1 MKRFSCI
8 IFDLD
13 GTLTRT
19 NELIYA
25 TFNHIAEKYVQ
36 KVFTPTEISGMFGP
50 PEEVAVEKLV
60 GKELLEPAMQDYYSF
75 YETHHPRLA
84 EAYEGIREVLEFLK
98 SRDVIL
104 AIFTGKGRRSALI
117 TLEAIGMKEYF
128 DCIVTGDD
136 VANYKP
142 SAEGIRRVLRQFRL
156 RPDEVLMVG
165 DSVSDVKAAKEA
177 GVAMAAVLWD
187 SYGKDRVLETDASYF
202 FHSVGEFSDWLKA
215 AVPRQG
221 ERAN

>member
-1 MKRFSCI
+1 MKRFSCV

-25 TFNHIAEKYVQ
+25 TFNHVAEKYVQ
-36 KVFTPTEISGMFGP
+36 KVFTPDEITGMFGP

-60 GKELLEPAMQDYYSF
+60 GKDRTEPAMQDYYAF

-84 EAYEGIREVLEFLK
+84 EAYDGIREVLEFLK
-98 SRDVIL
+98 GNGVIL

-117 TLEAIGMKEYF
+117 TLEAIGMTEYF

-142 SAEGIRRVLRQFRL
+142 SPDGIRRVLRQFRL
-156 RPDEVLMVG
+156 QPDEVLMVG
-165 DSVSDVKAAKEA
+165 DSVGDVRAAKEA

-187 SYGKDRVLETDASYF
+187 SYGKDRVLETDASHF
-202 FHSVGEFSDWLKA
+202 FHSVGEFSHWLKA
-215 AVPRQG
+215 AIPRNG
-221 ERAN
+221 ESAN